1 MIGGFEVP
9 IDDRASTN
17 VSTAKASSKKRARD
31 DEWDLEAE
39 TERPSQRTRTE
50 ANGDDDM
57 ESSSVTGLA
66 LNLVPSADQTSLPA
80 SGSSQTADTGS
91 KSKVK
96 VRFVQAMSFQIA
108 LERFKESRGYGAET
122 SHC

>member
-1 MIGGFEVP
+1 MVGGFGTS

-17 VSTAKASSKKRARD
+17 ASTIKTSLKKRARD

-39 TERPSQRTRTE
+39 TEPPSQRARIE
-50 ANGDDDM
+50 AAGDDDM

-66 LNLVPSADQTSLPA
+66 LNLLSVDQTSVAA
-80 SGSSQTADTGS
+80 SSSSQTADAGS
-91 KSKVK
+91 KPKVK

-108 LERFKESRGYGAET
+108 LEKFKECGYGAEA
-122 SHC
+122 SH

>member
-1 MIGGFEVP
+1 MVGGFGTS

-17 VSTAKASSKKRARD
+17 ASTAKASSKKRARD
-31 DEWDLEAE
+31 DEWDLGAE
-39 TERPSQRTRTE
+39 NERPSQRARTD
-50 ANGDDDM
+50 AAGDDDM
-57 ESSSVTGLA
+57 DVPSVMGLA
-66 LNLVPSADQTSLPA
+66 LNLVSVDQTSVEA
-80 SGSSQTADTGS
+80 SSSSQTADVGS

-122 SHC
+122 SH